1 MVWRSAGISWQG
13 GVPRLRWAGGGGR
26 VSALPYGR
34 ELGFRAVGGVRRCS
48 GARGNPCPLTAV
60 VPGRSTGG
68 RCAECAR
75 LDRAHSV
82 AADTIADDPR
92 PYRVYLAWFGPGM
105 VKVGITAEQ
114 RGSARLLEQGAVAF
128 GWLGRGPLMG
138 ARRTEEVLRHALAVP
153 DRIPYARK
161 RAVRYALP
169 PAEERAR
176 EITELYEKAAGVPA
190 WAETLEVL
198 PCEVHDHA
206 EAFALD
212 GLQGSPPGRVVTELV
227 DDGVVAGRLV
237 AAAGPDLH
245 LLGAGA
251 GAEAD
256 VRPLVLDTRLLTG
269 WELVA
274 APAGHPVTVP
284 TAEAPAPTAPTCED
298 TAAQASLF

>member
-1 MVWRSAGISWQG
+1 MVWRSGGVSWQG
-13 GVPRLRWAGGGGR
+13 GAPRLRWAGAGGR
-26 VSALPYGR
+26 VSPLPYGR
-34 ELGFRAVGGVRRCS
+34 ELGFRAVGGERRCS
-48 GARGNPCPLTAV
+48 GARGNPCPLAAAV
-60 VPGRSTGG
+60 PARGTGG
-68 RCAECAR
+68 RCAECTR

-105 VKVGITAEQ
+105 VKVGITGEE
-114 RGSARLLEQGAVAF
+114 RGSARLLEQGAIAF
-128 GWLGRGPLMG
+128 AWLGRGPLMA

-176 EITELYEKAAGVPA
+176 ELTELYGQAAGVPA
-190 WAETLEVL
+190 WAETLQPL
-198 PCEVHDHA
+198 PCQVHDHA
-206 EAFALD
+206 EAFALPA
-212 GLQGSPPGRVVTELV
+212 LLSSAPGRVVTELV
-227 DDGVVAGRLV
+227 ADGVVAGRLV

-245 LLGAGA
+245 LLD
-251 GAEAD
+251 AD
-256 VRPLVLDTRLLTG
+256 ARPLVLDTRLLTG

-284 TAEAPAPTAPTCED
+284 TAEAPAPTPAPTCAD
-298 TAAQASLF
+298 AAPEGLF

>member
-1 MVWRSAGISWQG
+1 MVWRSSGVSWQG
-13 GVPRLRWAGGGGR
+13 GAPRLRWAGAGGR
-26 VSALPYGR
+26 VSPLPYGR
-34 ELGFRAVGGVRRCS
+34 ELGFRAVGERRCS
-48 GARGNPCPLTAV
+48 GARGNPCPLAAA

-105 VKVGITAEQ
+105 VKVGITGEE
-114 RGSARLLEQGAVAF
+114 RGSARLLEQGAIAF
-128 GWLGRGPLMG
+128 AWLGRGPLMA

-176 EITELYEKAAGVPA
+176 ELTELYGQAAGVPA
-190 WAETLEVL
+190 WAETLQAL
-198 PCEVHDHA
+198 PCQVQDHA
-206 EAFALD
+206 EAFALHA
-212 GLQGSPPGRVVTELV
+212 LASSPPGHVVTEL
-227 DDGVVAGRLV
+227 VAGRLV

-245 LLGAGA
+245 LLD
-251 GAEAD
+251 AD
-256 VRPLVLDTRLLTG
+256 DRPLVLDTRLLTG
-269 WELVA
+269 WELAA

-284 TAEAPAPTAPTCED
+284 TAAAPAPTCAD
-298 TAAQASLF
+298 AAAQAPLF